1 MFVRR
6 RNLYGLLALICVA
19 GYVWMTLN
27 IDRRFE
33 THVGTVCVF
42 KKATTLPCP
51 SCGSTRSMKAILQGD
66 FAAGFSW
73 NPIGY
78 LLLAA
83 LAILPWW
90 MLYDVLLKRHSLL
103 RVYRHTEQLMLKP
116 VIMWPGLLL
125 LMANWIWNIV
135 KGV

>member
-1 MFVRR
+1 
-6 RNLYGLLALICVA
+6 
-19 GYVWMTLN
+19 
-27 IDRRFE
+27 
-33 THVGTVCVF
+33 
-42 KKATTLPCP
+42 
-51 SCGSTRSMKAILQGD
+51 MKAILQGD
-66 FAAGFSW
+66 FVAGFSW

-125 LMANWIWNIV
+125 VMANWIWNIV

>member
-33 THVGTVCVF
+33 THVVSVSVG
-42 KKATTLPCP
+42 KKITTLPCP
-51 SCGSTRSMKAILQGD
+51 SCGSTRSMKAILKGD
-66 FAAGFSW
+66 LAGGYSW
-73 NPIGY
+73 NPVGY
-78 LLLAA
+78 ILLSL

-90 MLYDVLLKRHSLL
+90 LLYDVLLKRDSLHKT
-103 RVYRHTEQLMLKP
+103 YKKAEQLVLKP
-116 VIMWPGLLL
+116 VILWPGFL
-125 LMANWIWNIV
+125 LMVANWIWNIF

>member
-90 MLYDVLLKRHSLL
+90 ILYDVLLNRQSLL

-116 VIMWPGLLL
+116 VIMWPGLLMV
-125 LMANWIWNIV
+125 MANWIWNIV